1 MVVVMCVHFGVFD
14 YFSIGLHL
22 ALVPVPSGL
31 LWLCNMSFDLER
43 QTL

>member
-1 MVVVMCVHFGVFD
+1 MVVVMCIHFGVFD
-14 YFSIGLHL
+14 DFSIGLHL

-43 QTL
+43 